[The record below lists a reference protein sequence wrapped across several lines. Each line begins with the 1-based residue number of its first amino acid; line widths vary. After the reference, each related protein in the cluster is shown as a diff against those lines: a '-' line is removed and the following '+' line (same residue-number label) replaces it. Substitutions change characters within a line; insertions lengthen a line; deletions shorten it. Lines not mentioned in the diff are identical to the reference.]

1 MVHDTFITNDKWQL
15 ALENSSPTSYM
26 PSQVHDECTE
36 PKSLLSRARPFPL
49 LVTGR
54 VLLLRLASLCKLSC
68 PLLLTSK
75 FRLACPLLLSFL
87 PLHPLLL
94 PTLFL
99 QASSK
104 QFFEPSL
111 PPKTI
116 CVLVLFHI
124 FWHFKIYPREVLA

>member
-1 MVHDTFITNDKWQL
+1 MSTDSDGWREQMI
-15 ALENSSPTSYM
+15 ALIGMAPTE
-26 PSQVHDECTE
+26 VEDDVEEGEEKKKRERKAAGAAFTWI
-36 PKSLLSRARPFPL
+36 
-49 LVTGR
+49 
-54 VLLLRLASLCKLSC
+54 
-68 PLLLTSK
+68 LLLTSK

-94 PTLFL
+94 TTLFL
-99 QASSK
+99 QAPSK
-104 QFFEPSL
+104 RFFEPPL